1 MSGEKDDE
9 EEFTVEE
16 SLWNVFTFYTLR
28 GDPMDPEHMSKRE
41 FVKFCRDCLIV
52 PRPSVKDP
60 FRSKEETER
69 IEMSEIL
76 LQHIMSRHSNYI
88 KNMLSTAEVHVIYTS
103 VMRKNNRTTHKEKM
117 NYNDFLN
124 ALMKISIELY
134 VVFVINTH
142 FVSRPYKSNRYGT
155 EKTVSST
162 EDAFQNLLIEN
173 ILNPGL
179 AKRRTPR
186 ISDLRVA
193 MQESETKEFL
203 EKYKDATQQIFRYYA
218 ASRRQKLKGIKAEHK
233 KDVHVG
239 EKDFEAM
246 RLEKLKISAGRLDRE
261 WRRDPS
267 KRTVSYD
274 DFFKFTL
281 DFDLSNSLALSS
293 IEMGTVYLSAIHK
306 KKNVQGYVRNL
317 THEDFQRALVYC
329 AIVAYE
335 KKMQA
340 YAETP
345 DVDVKVQLAL
355 KAYRDNRVTTLDK
368 IRSLFLHMWRSVRG
382 VRARSAGE
390 FQSFHTVH
398 VFHDVTRIFSHILE
412 HRYTKRRTSPKQGYI
427 YST

>member
-1 MSGEKDDE
+1 MEKDDE
-9 EEFTVEE
+9 EEYTVEE

-52 PRPSVKDP
+52 PRPTVKDSL
-60 FRSKEETER
+60 RNKEERER

-88 KNMLSTAEVHVIYTS
+88 KNMLSTAEIHVIYTS
-103 VMRKNNRTTHKEKM
+103 VMRRSNRTTHKEKM
-117 NYNDFLN
+117 NYTDFLN

-134 VVFVINTH
+134 
-142 FVSRPYKSNRYGT
+142 GT
-155 EKTVSST
+155 EKAVSST

-203 EKYKDATQQIFRYYA
+203 EKYKDATKQIFRYYA

-281 DFDLSNSLALSS
+281 DFDLSTSLALSS

-306 KKNVQGYVRNL
+306 KKNVQGFVRNL
-317 THEDFQRALVYC
+317 THDDFQRALVY
-329 AIVAYE
+329 VVFE
-335 KKMQA
+335 R
-340 YAETP
+340 E
-345 DVDVKVQLAL
+345 
-355 KAYRDNRVTTLDK
+355 
-368 IRSLFLHMWRSVRG
+368 
-382 VRARSAGE
+382 ARE
-390 FQSFHTVH
+390 F
-398 VFHDVTRIFSHILE
+398 
-412 HRYTKRRTSPKQGYI
+412 
-427 YST
+427 